1 MMLGV
6 TLRNI
11 QVPGIILA
19 QSVTRKPFPYVMLCT
34 NYLFI
39 LILRVRL
46 CNTLQGF
53 YLHRSD
59 PDATFMYKY
68 LCTGYQQD
76 QCRNDTYR
84 MISCSTALDLYES
97 RHTYMYTIM

>member
-39 LILRVRL
+39 LILRVRP

-53 YLHRSD
+53 IYIVVIQMSR
-59 PDATFMYKY
+59 
-68 LCTGYQQD
+68 LCTNIYVLG
-76 QCRNDTYR
+76 
-84 MISCSTALDLYES
+84 ISKTSVVTI
-97 RHTYMYTIM
+97 HTV